1 MLGGVMFLTGMLM
14 MVYNLIMTVRS
25 PTTAPRAVARNT
37 GALPS
42 GYAVAGE

>member
-1 MLGGVMFLTGMLM
+1 MFLTGMLM

-25 PTTAPRAVARNT
+25 PSTAPRAVARRT
-37 GALPS
+37 GDFPA